1 MCSIETDKA
10 TVDFEMQ
17 DEGYLAK
24 IFYDAGTKDIPL
36 GKVLAVLAEDED
48 DVGAFANMEIEG
60 GDAPAQAQPAAQA
73 EPAVSTPAQPAVT

>member
-24 IFYDAGTKDIPL
+24 IFYEAGTKDIPL
-36 GKVLAVLAEDED
+36 GRVLAVLAEDED
-48 DVGAFANMEIEG
+48 DVGAFKDMQAEA
-60 GDAPAQAQPAAQA
+60 GDAPA
-73 EPAVSTPAQPAVT
+73 